1 MTYKKEILI
10 ISMIIFSL
18 VSRLNAQE
26 ISDEESNNDNIVLVI
41 KNDGGEYIG
50 EIISDDGREIL
61 IISKSIGKIFIKKSN
76 ISSITKVNSSNK
88 RKTFGGY
95 LSESPFSTRYYFT
108 NNALPI
114 KRNENYALIHLFG
127 PEIQLSVSNTTSVG
141 IMASWIASPIGL
153 ALKQQLFSKNKF
165 HMSIGTILGSSGYLE
180 QGRINGG
187 LHWLTMTYG
196 DRISNFSISGGI
208 AHIRWPSVGNSTI
221 MEIQRNLGERN
232 SYSFTD
238 PNHEFYIEDNQ
249 FDTTSNSSSY
259 NPYYYYGANYDP
271 RQNGLE
277 QELYG
282 ENDYSSVYNNN
293 KFIYKNRQVSGLIG
307 ISAIAPIGKKA
318 SFIFD
323 SMILLRN
330 ENKVVYTGTKEVDID
345 YEVYNYSTDT
355 INNYDQ
361 TILVGTDAVISDQKI
376 MKTTLIFMPAIR
388 FSKSYKKAFQVAL
401 AGYIDIDGVNGF
413 SSAPVPM
420 VSWLRKF

>member
-1 MTYKKEILI
+1 MTFKKEILI

-165 HMSIGTILGSSGYLE
+165 HISIGTILGSSGYLE

-238 PNHEFYIEDNQ
+238 PNHEFYIEDNL

-271 RQNGLE
+271 RQNALE

-293 KFIYKNRQVSGLIG
+293 KFIYKNRQVSAVIG

-330 ENKVVYTGTKEVDID
+330 ENKVIYTGTKEVDID
-345 YEVYNYSTDT
+345 YEVYNYNTDT

>member
-18 VSRLNAQE
+18 VYRLNAQE

-238 PNHEFYIEDNQ
+238 PNHEFYIEDNP

-271 RQNGLE
+271 RQNALE

-293 KFIYKNRQVSGLIG
+293 KFIYKNRQVSGVIG

-330 ENKVVYTGTKEVDID
+330 ENKVIYTGTKEVDID
-345 YEVYNYSTDT
+345 YEVYNYNTDT